1 MECSHFLSN
10 LYHLIALTKPL
21 TSLARCSCVFISDT
35 CESLWL
41 NRDHSAA
48 PTCGMLL
55 PPSIP
60 FGNQHRVKMDCV
72 SYFLYLLLNTFFFF
86 LSIPKISFLLLL
98 WDELPAARGI
108 VKGLKPVPSCS
119 WSGKW
124 GWACGDQGIA
134 TKTVGRDPWSPLPV
148 VAAGDGG
155 TN

>member
-1 MECSHFLSN
+1 MSP
-10 LYHLIALTKPL
+10 YALTKSL

-60 FGNQHRVKMDCV
+60 CGNQQRVKMDCV

-86 LSIPKISFLLLL
+86 FFLSIPKIFFPLLL
-98 WDELPAARGI
+98 WDELTAAGGMREGI
-108 VKGLKPVPSCS
+108 KATSQLQLEWQTGSGMWGPENSNKDSGEGPLEPFTCWSCS
-119 WSGKW
+119 
-124 GWACGDQGIA
+124 
-134 TKTVGRDPWSPLPV
+134 VG
-148 VAAGDGG
+148 AAGGG
-155 TN
+155 EAN